1 MSSVLVLRE
10 ATVADEQ
17 AVLAAHRATSPEDPS
32 FLHGH
37 DESLRFPEY
46 LEVLDQARR
55 ERVTGAD
62 DDVPE
67 TFLFAFVEGHVVGRA
82 ALRHRLTPA
91 LERDGGHIGYV
102 VVPACRRRGY
112 ATEIL
117 RQALGIARRSLGLR
131 RVLVTCDTT
140 NAGSIRTIEKN
151 GGVLDDVVDG
161 PDLDVPVRRYW
172 IDLP

>member
-17 AVLAAHRATSPEDPS
+17 AVLAAHRATSPEYPS

-82 ALRHRLTPA
+82 
-91 LERDGGHIGYV
+91 
-102 VVPACRRRGY
+102 
-112 ATEIL
+112 TEIL

-140 NAGSIRTIEKN
+140 NTGSIRTIEKN